1 VLYAVIDP
9 GVLVSALV
17 APKGAP
23 GQLLD
28 LVLEQR
34 FELVAS
40 PRLIGELTGVLLRE
54 RFRRYASAAEVHE
67 FVADLAAV
75 ATLVPDPPDPAPIA
89 RDPNGQSTGHRVPPP
104 PGPALARPLTSP
116 ARRAGG
122 RIGRI
127 GGHRMATVRC
137 RRSTT

>member
-1 VLYAVIDP
+1 MLYAVIDP

-89 RDPNGQSTGHRVPPP
+89 RDPNDDYLI
-104 PGPALARPLTSP
+104 ALAVAARADMLVSGDRDLTDLAEP
-116 ARRAGG
+116 PVPVLTPRAFLD
-122 RIGRI
+122 RF
-127 GGHRMATVRC
+127 
-137 RRSTT
+137 SEES

>member
-89 RDPNGQSTGHRVPPP
+89 RDPNDDYLI
-104 PGPALARPLTSP
+104 ALAVAARADMLVSGDRDLTDLAEP
-116 ARRAGG
+116 PVPVLTPRAFLD
-122 RIGRI
+122 RF
-127 GGHRMATVRC
+127 
-137 RRSTT
+137 SEES